1 MSIDEKKAIAENKA
15 LRDLND
21 DEFVAEY
28 GCDRFTASVLASRFR
43 YIIDHVSNSFISHAF
58 SPVIRESTDMSAT
71 IAGPPETGFAMA
83 AVSQTTPLFYGSM
96 PEAVRIA
103 LEECGL
109 DTLVRGDLIL
119 VNDPYRVGTHL
130 NDMCFIRPAFEGSRL
145 IGGVTIRAHLLDIGG
160 PVPGGFE
167 ITKQDL
173 YGDGLVLPP
182 ILLYHGGEPV
192 RSTFNLLLDNTRQG
206 AVILPDIQTI
216 SKSLELG
223 EQLLEETVLKYGHD
237 AYIGAVRYACD
248 TSSESMRMALT
259 RLPDGVYEGEQRLD
273 SDGVRVDSRPVVR
286 VRITK
291 RGGRAEFDL
300 GGSSPSSLSAVNCGW
315 PDAKTAVAIALKH
328 MLDPLTPFTS
338 GSLRDVDIVL
348 PVDSLVNSSPP
359 HTCQFYFTPV
369 SAIVSATMEALN
381 EAVGDEAIAFSGGGM
396 LHYAYGETPEG
407 MPWFSAA
414 LYSVTPNGPWGATKA
429 GDSDANQLTP
439 LINVID
445 SGCEPAEAETP
456 VVIMRRDHLPD
467 TGGPGLHRSG
477 PASIADTL
485 WLLPGQHRVTG
496 SQREPARGV
505 NGGGGGSLAAG
516 WLWHP
521 AAPSLP
527 PSFLPLEL
535 DARAYAESTPLAG
548 MLDPDTNQP
557 DPDGV
562 NHFLRETVAAS
573 AGMVMRLV
581 CGGAGGWGD
590 PFRRD
595 PHRVLLDVRD
605 EYVTIAGAARDYG
618 VAVLGDPAE
627 DPEGL
632 RVDEEAT
639 NALRAKRH
647 APALV

>member
-1 MSIDEKKAIAENKA
+1 VPLINEATKA
-15 LRDLND
+15 LRDLTNE
-21 DEFVAEY
+21 EFTAEY

-103 LEECGL
+103 LEECGIEQ
-109 DTLVRGDLIL
+109 LVRGDLIL

-130 NDMCFIRPAFEGSRL
+130 NDMCFIRPTFQGNRL
-145 IGGVTIRAHLLDIGG
+145 IGGVTIRAHMLDIGG

-167 ITKQDL
+167 VTKQEL

-182 ILLYHGGEPV
+182 ILLYHAGEPV

-223 EQLLEETVLKYGHD
+223 EQLLEETVQKYGFD
-237 AYIGAVRYACD
+237 AYVGAVRYACD
-248 TSSESMRMALT
+248 TSAEAMRVALA
-259 RLPDGVYEGEQRLD
+259 RLPDGVYEGEDRLD
-273 SDGVRVDSRPVVR
+273 SDGVRTDIQPIVR

-300 GGSSPSSLSAVNCGW
+300 GGSSPSSSSAVNCGW

-328 MLDPLTPFTS
+328 ILDPHTPFTS

-348 PVDSLVNSSPP
+348 PVDSLINSSPP

-369 SAIVSATMEALN
+369 TAILNATMQALN
-381 EAVGDEAIAFSGGGM
+381 EAVGDAAIAFASSGM

-407 MPWFSAA
+407 APWFSAA
-414 LYSVTPNGPWGATKA
+414 LYSVTPNGPWGATRA

-439 LINVID
+439 LVNVID

-456 VVIMRRDHLPD
+456 VVVMRRDHLPD
-467 TGGPGLHRSG
+467 TAGPGLNRSG

-485 WLLPGQHRVTG
+485 WLLPGQHRITG
-496 SQREPARGV
+496 SQREPAPGV
-505 NGGGGGSLAAG
+505 NGGGSGTLAAG
-516 WLWHP
+516 WLWDP
-521 AAPSLP
+521 GTDPFI

-535 DARAYAESTPLAG
+535 EPELYAESTPLVG
-548 MLDPDTNQP
+548 MLDPTTKQP
-557 DPDGV
+557 DPHGT
-562 NHFLRETVAAS
+562 NHLLQEAIPAS
-573 AGMVMRLV
+573 AGTVLRLV
-581 CGGAGGWGD
+581 CSGGGGWGD
-590 PFRRD
+590 PFERE
-595 PHRVLLDVRD
+595 PQRVLLDVRD
-605 EYVTIAGAARDYG
+605 EYVSIAGAERDYG
-618 VAVLGDPAE
+618 VVVRGDPVN

-632 RVDEEAT
+632 RIDEGAT
-639 NALRAKRH
+639 MAIRALRKATGKG
-647 APALV
+647 A